1 VVEKNGSKKHF
12 QEGGNVMKKKESK
25 WGCIGFLR
33 VVVGIATVCF
43 FSTVA
48 LATEE
53 ESQAYKFDPNQTVL
67 AGVTP
72 DYQGVDTADTE
83 IVGKKDP
90 AWSLGAGIGIV
101 PDYEG
106 SEDLQGV
113 PLLFVRAGWNS
124 GRYVQFLAS
133 TLKANVIASD
143 TWSFGPLARYR
154 GKRDD
159 DVDNDKVKLMRQVD
173 EAIEIGAFVG
183 YKTGNWHASLQA
195 ANDVNDAHD
204 GLVVTL
210 EGGYTMPL
218 DKGVKLGMSLFTT
231 YANDD
236 YMQTYFSVDADNAN
250 RSGLARMKD
259 VGGML
264 NLAYAPWENW
274 GITGILGLKR
284 LVGDAKDSPLVDQE
298 GSESQFFGGVMATYR
313 F

>member
-1 VVEKNGSKKHF
+1 
-12 QEGGNVMKKKESK
+12 MRLKEVK
-25 WGCIGFLR
+25 GQVAMVIVI
-33 VVVGIATVCF
+33 VVVCL
-43 FSTVA
+43 FSTFSFAREEA
-48 LATEE
+48 LGN
-53 ESQAYKFDPNQTVL
+53 SQFDPNQTLL

-72 DYQGVDTADTE
+72 DYPGVDTADTE
-83 IVGKKDP
+83 MVEKKEP
-90 AWSLGAGIGIV
+90 AWNLGAGIGIV

-106 SEDLQGV
+106 SEDLKGV

-124 GRYVQFLAS
+124 GRYVQFLGS

-143 TWSFGPLARYR
+143 TWSFGPMAQYR
-154 GKRDD
+154 SKRDD
-159 DVDNDKVKLMRQVD
+159 DVDNEKVKRMREVD

-183 YKTGNWHASLQA
+183 YKMGNWHASLQA

-218 DKGVKLGMSLFTT
+218 DQGVKLGISLFTS

-236 YMQTYFSVDADNAN
+236 YMQTYFSVNAN
-250 RSGLARMKD
+250 NVGTSGLRYYEADSGIKD
-259 VGGML
+259 FGGMV
-264 NLAYAPWENW
+264 NLAYAPWQNW

-284 LVGDAKDSPLVDQE
+284 LVGDAKDSPVVDQE
-298 GSESQFFGGVMATYR
+298 GSENQFFGGVMATYR